1 MTPPTTDGPVLEAHH
16 VTRTFGDTVAL
27 RDVSLAVHPGELVGL
42 LGPNGAGKTTLLSLV
57 TGLRKPDSGTVRLF
71 GGDPRNAASRVRLGT
86 TPQETGLP
94 PTLTVGEVVDFI
106 AGHYPDPMPR
116 GELLDR
122 FRLGDLARRQTG
134 ALSGGQKRRLAVAL
148 AVVGRPRLVVLDEPT
163 TGLDVEGR
171 HTLWQALREYHAS
184 GATVVVTS
192 HYLEEIEALAQRVVV
207 IGGGTVL
214 ADDALA
220 AVLARVQVRRV
231 AFTLDG
237 PDAAGA
243 DVLDRLPGVVDVSRD
258 GDRLHVLAADADA
271 LVRALVG
278 SGIGFRGLEIR
289 GASLEEAFLALT
301 AESSGAGP
309 RAATRGTSGSGTSSS
324 SAADGHAPGSSTAG
338 SHAPGSNTSGSSP
351 ASTPVPS
358 EEMAR

>member
-1 MTPPTTDGPVLEAHH
+1 MTPRSPRRGRAAVRDDATAAGRPAPRAAGTVNGTVTGTAAAGAPAGDGPVLEAEH
-16 VTRTFGDTVAL
+16 VTRTFGETVAL
-27 RDVSLAVHPGELVGL
+27 RDVSLAVQPGELVGL
-42 LGPNGAGKTTLLSLV
+42 LGPNGAGKTTLLSLA

-71 GGDPRNAASRVRLGT
+71 GGDPRSATSRVRLGT

-116 GELLDR
+116 AELLGR
-122 FRLGDLARRQTG
+122 FGLADLARRQTG

-171 HTLWQALREYHAS
+171 HVLWEALREYHAS

-214 ADDALA
+214 ADDSLA

-231 AFTLDG
+231 TFQLTT
-237 PDAAGA
+237 PAA
-243 DVLDRLPGVVDVSRD
+243 DVVVLDRLPGVRDVSRD
-258 GDRLHVLAADADA
+258 GDRVHLLAADADA
-271 LVRALVG
+271 LVRTLVTG
-278 SGIGFRGLEIR
+278 GVDFRGLEIR

-301 AESSGAGP
+301 AESPAAAG
-309 RAATRGTSGSGTSSS
+309 AAT
-324 SAADGHAPGSSTAG
+324 
-338 SHAPGSNTSGSSP
+338 
-351 ASTPVPS
+351 S